1 MIACMPAP
9 PTPPLPAPHQAS
21 TRDKP
26 APRLAHG
33 RAELTFFRHGDRWQH
48 CVAIDGRVVAES
60 VEDGPDA
67 RWPAS
72 PPLVDLSTAT
82 IAGRLTLV
90 AIGLAGRSHFSASIL
105 PHPTR
110 PDTFLFEIACRI
122 HEPAA
127 GLGSTYATAPA
138 PAAPVRITPPADV
151 SADLPR
157 TVQWTYTIGPDGV
170 VAGRG

>member
-1 MIACMPAP
+1 MPAP
-9 PTPPLPAPHQAS
+9 QSSPRSPSPQARPA
-21 TRDKP
+21 DKP
-26 APRLAHG
+26 APGLTHG

-48 CVAIDGRVVAES
+48 RVAIDGRRVAES
-60 VEDGPDA
+60 IEDGPDA

-82 IAGRLTLV
+82 IAGRQTLV
-90 AIGLAGRSHFSASIL
+90 AIGLAGRSHFSASIT
-105 PHPTR
+105 PHPSR

-122 HEPAA
+122 HEPDA
-127 GLGSTYATAPA
+127 GLGSTYVTVPD
-138 PAAPVRITPPADV
+138 PAAPVRIIPAADG

-157 TVQWTYTIGPDGV
+157 TVQWAYTIGPDGV